1 MTISE
6 LIQTLETIR
15 DKQGDVILGQV
26 DLFDGEDLI
35 LDYYDKNGEE
45 HTIRVQN
52 WERGKRA
59 KALFL
64 TSRS

>member
-15 DKQGDVILGQV
+15 AEHGDVILGQV

-35 LDYYDKNGEE
+35 LDYYDEEDEE
-45 HTIRVQN
+45 HTIRVQ
-52 WERGKRA
+52 G
-59 KALFL
+59 
-64 TSRS
+64 

>member
-15 DKQGDVILGQV
+15 AEYGNVVLGQV

-35 LDYYDKNGEE
+35 LDYYDENDEG
-45 HTIRVQN
+45 HTVRVK
-52 WERGKRA
+52 E
-59 KALFL
+59 
-64 TSRS
+64 

>member
-35 LDYYDKNGEE
+35 LDYYDEDGEE

-52 WERGKRA
+52 
-59 KALFL
+59 
-64 TSRS
+64 